1 MRKDRGLVILAA
13 AAPLAALLPVG
24 TLAGLGGWLRELSL
38 SGPGGNAGAWAIV
51 LGLTAL
57 PALGLLWRGRRRAD
71 WLLLLAAGEILAG
84 LFYLVNPTLL
94 TAEYGAGNV
103 IALAAAGCVG
113 ATLLAWAAM
122 RGLGGILASER
133 PGRTMERLLRWSGW
147 AWAWLAG
154 LWQEIR
160 RTAEGNSALDTG
172 ALMPTYLTLGVL
184 AVMDLVPALLCCQI
198 LRWGGRLAL
207 GLEEDPFGGET
218 VALAEELGGRCAG
231 VAGGSAWRG
240 TCCSSCCC
248 RCCTPPASTCRSP
261 SPPSCW
267 RRRWGCCAAT
277 SGGPRPSATTTGPSF
292 RRLWRSPCT
301 WTSC

>member
-13 AAPLAALLPVG
+13 AAPLAALPVG

-122 RGLGGILASER
+122 RGLGGVLASER

-147 AWAWLAG
+147 AWAWLAALAQGAG

-218 VALAEELGGRCAG
+218 VALAEGLSRRCGRVAAVSVLVCGGGNLLQMLLFPVLRTTRFTL
-231 VAGGSAWRG
+231 SF
-240 TCCSSCCC
+240 
-248 RCCTPPASTCRSP
+248 P
-261 SPPSCW
+261 
-267 RRRWGCCAAT
+267 AAT
-277 SGGPRPSATTTGPSF
+277 VLLAAALGLLCQYL
-292 RRLWRSPCT
+292 RRAKAVNDDSQT
-301 WTSC
+301 II

>member
-103 IALAAAGCVG
+103 DRKSV
-113 ATLLAWAAM
+113 
-122 RGLGGILASER
+122 
-133 PGRTMERLLRWSGW
+133 
-147 AWAWLAG
+147 
-154 LWQEIR
+154 
-160 RTAEGNSALDTG
+160 
-172 ALMPTYLTLGVL
+172 V
-184 AVMDLVPALLCCQI
+184 
-198 LRWGGRLAL
+198 
-207 GLEEDPFGGET
+207 
-218 VALAEELGGRCAG
+218 
-231 VAGGSAWRG
+231 
-240 TCCSSCCC
+240 
-248 RCCTPPASTCRSP
+248 
-261 SPPSCW
+261 
-267 RRRWGCCAAT
+267 
-277 SGGPRPSATTTGPSF
+277 
-292 RRLWRSPCT
+292 
-301 WTSC
+301 

>member
-1 MRKDRGLVILAA
+1 MCSSDL
-13 AAPLAALLPVG
+13 
-24 TLAGLGGWLRELSL
+24 
-38 SGPGGNAGAWAIV
+38 
-51 LGLTAL
+51 
-57 PALGLLWRGRRRAD
+57 
-71 WLLLLAAGEILAG
+71 
-84 LFYLVNPTLL
+84 TLL

-122 RGLGGILASER
+122 RGLGGVLASER

-147 AWAWLAG
+147 AWAWLAALAQGAG

-218 VALAEELGGRCAG
+218 VALAEELGGRCAW
-231 VAGGSAWRG
+231 VAGLSAGVCVAGNLLQFLLLPVLHSARFNVSFPFAAILLAASLG
-240 TCCSSCCC
+240 LLC
-248 RCCTPPASTCRSP
+248 RY
-261 SPPSCW
+261 
-267 RRRWGCCAAT
+267 
-277 SGGPRPSATTTGPSF
+277 F
-292 RRLWRSPCT
+292 RRAKAVSDDNGT
-301 WTSC
+301 II

>member
-24 TLAGLGGWLRELSL
+24 TLAGLGSWLRELSL

-133 PGRTMERLLRWSGW
+133 PGRTMEWLLRWSGW
-147 AWAWLAG
+147 AWAWLAALAQGAG

-218 VALAEELGGRCAG
+218 VALAEGLSRRCGRVAAVSVLVCGGGNLLQMLLFPVLRTTRFTL
-231 VAGGSAWRG
+231 SF
-240 TCCSSCCC
+240 
-248 RCCTPPASTCRSP
+248 P
-261 SPPSCW
+261 
-267 RRRWGCCAAT
+267 AAT
-277 SGGPRPSATTTGPSF
+277 VLLAAALGLLCQYL
-292 RRLWRSPCT
+292 RRAKAVNDDSQT
-301 WTSC
+301 II